1 VDSSYPCTLTARGSR
16 SWRSRFCKIE
26 CYSSGSTHHKMRG
39 ARDTGPLQLMS
50 LRYAIPLSLLLCVYA
65 DVPDVPHLVP
75 PLPEGSTRSGGFTP
89 DDRVPLY
96 PTVVTDPQDQG
107 KPAQSAAKK
116 SDSLQEISKLSLIR
130 YVSGEFAKAKKPLPA
145 GKDGF
150 VLYADKPLD
159 EENLNRAVGSHG
171 AAINTGD
178 NVQITKLEFHDKE
191 IIVDVNGGGRPRK
204 NWRDHIQLGMGGTM
218 PTTTTTT
225 TPTNGPDAGP
235 PGFQQGRGGTIYLQ
249 FAKTV
254 PDLSPDDLKNL
265 LAPFLD
271 FSKVKS
277 ASVQWID
284 TLPPEMKKAITERH
298 PLVGMDRDEV
308 VAAIGKPDR
317 KVRERDAQGND
328 TEDWIYGHPP
338 DKTVFV
344 HFTGDHVTFIKQY
357 PQ

>member
-1 VDSSYPCTLTARGSR
+1 MFL
-16 SWRSRFCKIE
+16 RF
-26 CYSSGSTHHKMRG
+26 
-39 ARDTGPLQLMS
+39 
-50 LRYAIPLSLLLCVYA
+50 AIPLSLLLGVCA

-75 PLPEGSTRSGGFTP
+75 PRPEGSTATGGLKP
-89 DDRVPLY
+89 EDRIPLY
-96 PTVVTDPQDQG
+96 PAVLTDSQDRG
-107 KPAQSAAKK
+107 KSPSPDAKK
-116 SDSLQEISKLSLIR
+116 GDALQESSKLSLIR
-130 YVSGEFAKAKKPLPA
+130 YVSGEFAKAKKPLPG

-150 VLYADKPLD
+150 ILYVDKPLD
-159 EENLNRAVGSHG
+159 EQNLNRAVASHG
-171 AAINTGD
+171 AAVNTGD

-204 NWRDHIQLGMGGTM
+204 NWRDHIQFGMGGTI

-225 TPTNGPDAGP
+225 TPTNGQDQGP
-235 PGFQQGRGGTIYLQ
+235 PGFQQGRGGTLYLQ
-249 FAKTV
+249 FTKNV

-271 FSKVKS
+271 FSKEKS

-298 PLVGMDRDEV
+298 PLVGMDREEV
-308 VAAIGKPDR
+308 VAAVGKPDR
-317 KVRERDAQGND
+317 KVRERDSQGND

-338 DKTVFV
+338 DKTVFI
-344 HFTGDHVTFIKQY
+344 HFTGDRVTVIKQY